1 MENVKSVYK
10 SWLPIQRNL
19 PKGERFGL
27 GAKIDQLFITLLEKL
42 HRASFSSPEAK
53 LPMLS
58 EALLTV
64 DSIRFFIQLSWE
76 LKLIPTKQFS
86 EIGQDIESV
95 GKMVGGWRKGLLT
108 KTSPTLNQGRKDVN
122 RGR

>member
-1 MENVKSVYK
+1 MYK
-10 SWLPIQRNL
+10 RWLPIQRNL

-42 HRASFSSPEAK
+42 HRASFSNPDAK
-53 LPMLS
+53 LPMLG

-64 DSIRFFIQLSWE
+64 DSLRFFIQLSWE

-86 EIGQDIESV
+86 DIGQDIESI
-95 GKMVGGWRKGLLT
+95 GKMIGGWRKGLLT
-108 KTSPTLNQGRKDVN
+108 KTPPSQDREGKS
-122 RGR
+122 